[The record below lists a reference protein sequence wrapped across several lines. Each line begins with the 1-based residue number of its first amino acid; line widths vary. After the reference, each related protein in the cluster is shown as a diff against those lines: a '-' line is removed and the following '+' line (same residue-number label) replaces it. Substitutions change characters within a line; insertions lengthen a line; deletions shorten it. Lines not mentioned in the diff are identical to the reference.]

1 MGLLTTK
8 NEDTF
13 LCGNKFKISSS
24 IQSNQTSW
32 DQINKFAQRN
42 SMKDTS
48 SLWTIKPGLMFVC
61 RMSPLYSNIVDCT
74 RVWGHYFFDHLSGK
88 CTIPHRIPS
97 LQKKVGFLQYY
108 VWRVRSSTWLM
119 YVVAEIEVLLQR
131 TSASV
136 AWDLWHMSLV
146 QHNKVP
152 KHTSSVFFDNVP
164 WHTPLVHM
172 LYTNLKWPE
181 LC

>member
-32 DQINKFAQRN
+32 DQITKFAQRN

-74 RVWGHYFFDHLSGK
+74 RVWGQYFFDHLSGK

-108 VWRVRSSTWLM
+108 VWRVRSSTWLIFGSTM
-119 YVVAEIEVLLQR
+119 RCTYFYVSLKRGCDRQTWGKPTTFLL
-131 TSASV
+131 A
-136 AWDLWHMSLV
+136 
-146 QHNKVP
+146 
-152 KHTSSVFFDNVP
+152 
-164 WHTPLVHM
+164 
-172 LYTNLKWPE
+172 
-181 LC
+181 